1 MLSVQ
6 EGISY
11 ELNYIKTQSMLRKS
25 YNTHLFFHRKNTA
38 IFHGF
43 STGKAALYTTEGRI
57 ATNIEK
63 LLVFL
68 V

>member
-43 STGKAALYTTEGRI
+43 HGKAALYTTEGRI